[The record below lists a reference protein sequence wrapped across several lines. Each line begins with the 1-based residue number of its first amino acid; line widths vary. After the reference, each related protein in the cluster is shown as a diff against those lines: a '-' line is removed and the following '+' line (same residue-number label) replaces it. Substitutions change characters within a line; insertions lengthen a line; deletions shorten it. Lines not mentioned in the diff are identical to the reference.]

1 MEEFSKE
8 SSRFGTK
15 FRMKVAVLGAGMIGR
30 TIALDLASSFSVTS
44 FDLSAENLQLVKQRN
59 PSIQTQ
65 QADLKNFDQYADWLN
80 PFDLVVTAVPGF
92 MGFDTLKAVIS
103 CKKNIADISFF
114 PEDVLQLD
122 QLAKGKGVTVI
133 TDIGVAPGMSNLIL
147 GHYNQEMAVTN
158 FECYVG
164 GLPKIRKKPFE
175 YKAPFSPVDVIE
187 EYTRPARLKENGQ
200 IVVKPALSEREY
212 MDFDEVGTLEA
223 FNTDGLRSLL
233 YTMPS
238 IPNMKEKTLRYP
250 VHVEFIIALKQ
261 AGFFDEEELEVN
273 GTKIS
278 PLRFS
283 SKILFKDWKLGN
295 EEEELTVMRVIVEGE
310 KNGSLRHIEYN
321 LLDHYDSKT
330 KTSSMGRTTGYTC
343 TAAVHLIANKLFI
356 EKGVFPPELVGKNQT
371 CFDFVMAYLKTRG
384 VNWRMTES

>member
-1 MEEFSKE
+1 
-8 SSRFGTK
+8 
-15 FRMKVAVLGAGMIGR
+15 MKVAVLGAGMIGR
-30 TIALDLASSFSVTS
+30 TIAFDLASSFSITS

-59 PSIQTQ
+59 PSIQIQ
-65 QADLKNFDQYADWLN
+65 QADLKNFDQYEDWLN
-80 PFDLVVTAVPGF
+80 PFDIIVTAVPGF
-92 MGFDTLKAVIS
+92 MGFDTLKAVIN
-103 CKKNIADISFF
+103 CEKNIADISFF

-122 QLAKGKGVTVI
+122 DLATEKGVTVI

-147 GHYNQEMAVTN
+147 GHHSEEMTVTN

-200 IVVKPALSEREY
+200 IIVKPALSEREY

-261 AGFFDEEELEVN
+261 AGFFDEAELEIN

-295 EEEELTVMRVIVEGE
+295 EEEELTVMRVIIDGE
-310 KNGSLRHIEYN
+310 KNGSLKRVEYN
-321 LLDHYDSKT
+321 LLDHYDNKT

-356 EKGVFPPELVGKNQT
+356 EKGVFPPELVGRNQN
-371 CFDFVMAYLKTRG
+371 CFDFVMGYLKTRG
-384 VNWRMTES
+384 VNWRVIES